1 VGAIDAM
8 RTMTVTSGALD
19 ESGRAPGDRPRR
31 PDARELDLETL
42 AACRQGNALALRRF
56 VGWYQDLVF
65 AFVSRSL
72 GRGPHVEDLAQEVFL
87 RAFRALPR
95 FEPAGA
101 ARLSTWLLTITSRLV
116 IDARRKRRVPTI
128 ALEATSPAAAPGT
141 PETERRRQELGRA
154 LEAAAAELSPEQ
166 RDAFVLAELHDLPM
180 SEIAVILGVPE
191 NTVKTRLFR
200 ARARLRTAR
209 RALGGGAVIRD
220 PGNAWRP
227 QEPSADFAD
236 RVVLAAM
243 AERARKRS
251 PSRSRT
257 AAALVTAAACVLLVA
272 TMPVPVIIPAPVV
285 TSAPLPVPTATH
297 LAAAPRAKITPP
309 PPTPT
314 PSARRPVIL
323 PPCVCHDI
331 ACDCGPEP

>member
-87 RAFRALPR
+87 RAFRAL
-95 FEPAGA
+95 
-101 ARLSTWLLTITSRLV
+101 LSTWLLTITSRLV

-272 TMPVPVIIPAPVV
+272 TTFAAWRVRAVAP
-285 TSAPLPVPTATH
+285 APLP
-297 LAAAPRAKITPP
+297 LPP
-309 PPTPT
+309 P
-314 PSARRPVIL
+314 
-323 PPCVCHDI
+323 
-331 ACDCGPEP
+331 